1 MDSTYYLEG
10 LKTANRDVIHNI
22 YQTFLPDITKWVI
35 TNSGSEQD
43 GFDIFQ
49 ESLEAIL
56 LVISDKDWNTE
67 MPFGAYFFRVCRN
80 KWIDQLRKKN
90 KEQEVRTS
98 ELQRYTEKQYDE
110 LFEYENQ
117 DADLK
122 LKLMLGETLKQ
133 LSPLC
138 QKLIPLAEANT
149 PASEIADALD
159 MSAANTVYR
168 RKFACY
174 DTWKKLIVKHKYF
187 PLWESRHK

>member
-90 KEQEVRTS
+90 KEQEVRTT